1 MSMGRSGVPK
11 QDVSNPE
18 ILIDRRSNPRKLQ
31 SVRQDVNERGGRESL
46 PPLFDH
52 TVPRL
57 CAFLLYLKL
66 HGMQCRIGAH
76 SEVQIVGS
84 GCQPGSLQL
93 KDVNVSAKPECVIGN
108 CIA

>member
-1 MSMGRSGVPK
+1 MGRSGVPK

-31 SVRQDVNERGGRESL
+31 SVRQDVNERGGGDSL

-66 HGMQCRIGAH
+66 HAMQRRIRAH
-76 SEVQIVGS
+76 SEVQIVS
-84 GCQPGSLQL
+84 PCCQPGGLQI
-93 KDVNVSAKPECVIGN
+93 KDVTISAEPEVVIG
-108 CIA
+108 IGVA